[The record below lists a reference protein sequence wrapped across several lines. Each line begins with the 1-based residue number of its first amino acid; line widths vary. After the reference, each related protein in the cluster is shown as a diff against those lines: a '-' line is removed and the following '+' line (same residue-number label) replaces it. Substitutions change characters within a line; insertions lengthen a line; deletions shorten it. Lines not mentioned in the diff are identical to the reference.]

1 MCGFT
6 LIETDSRVMEIMLSE
21 EMNVPPL
28 TVLVLSSYLPQPGS
42 NSEVVTHYAA
52 DCVALN
58 SPHCWELGIKSK
70 QEVDFFFK
78 KKKRS
83 VMCLRTRPEV
93 WEPEVGGM
101 EVLEPPLE
109 DRLTLCDSTSG

>member
-1 MCGFT
+1 
-6 LIETDSRVMEIMLSE
+6 MLSE

-42 NSEVVTHYAA
+42 DSEVVTHHAA

-70 QEVDFFFK
+70 QEVGLK
-78 KKKRS
+78 KEKRKKNK
-83 VMCLRTRPEV
+83 V
-93 WEPEVGGM
+93 
-101 EVLEPPLE
+101 
-109 DRLTLCDSTSG
+109 